1 MLPPCRRWTLP
12 GRRGQWGDRVGR
24 PGSVPAPLSP
34 LAIAS
39 VPHPVGE
46 PGEQGL
52 VCPCEICGLQQDFF
66 FFILFLPVVIQGKGR
81 TFPPFPNQ
89 RVGNLNSCSW
99 GIPHPRVLVLTHP
112 GGLPLQPSGL
122 GIGCFAGKVPARGVG
137 GDWGGVPGTG
147 WRQLSP
153 FRRDG
158 CGSRC
163 PLPRSLG

>member
-1 MLPPCRRWTLP
+1 MTGLGVPDPSQPPFPLWPSPPCRIPWESL
-12 GRRGQWGDRVGR
+12 
-24 PGSVPAPLSP
+24 GSKVLFV
-34 LAIAS
+34 LAKS
-39 VPHPVGE
+39 VD
-46 PGEQGL
+46 
-52 VCPCEICGLQQDFF
+52 CSRIFF